1 MVRFLPRFITDVNKC
16 KCTKEWVISP
26 SSLNEGFLKV
36 VAENRNVEEADEQLR
51 EREEK
56 EKRKQVKLCAICGM
70 NPAEKGASGE
80 EM

>member
-1 MVRFLPRFITDVNKC
+1 MVRFLPRFIMDVNKC

-26 SSLNEGFLKV
+26 SSLNEVFLKV

-56 EKRKQVKLCAICGM
+56 EKRKQVKLCAI
-70 NPAEKGASGE
+70 
-80 EM
+80 